1 MSGDGRVLLARDG
14 TFAAL
19 TPGRDVTGRRGTS
32 PDGLFRRDARHLSRW
47 RLTVDGAEPAVLVPA
62 RDGRLPAAAVL
73 TPPGGRDEP
82 APYTVFREQA
92 VASGVLVE
100 RLRLASNRPE
110 PVTARLEL
118 LADADFADLFELRSD
133 GRTYPRPADTARE
146 ARELPDGAEF
156 TYRRGAQWC
165 SRTAVR
171 CDPPPAEVTEVTAE
185 GRAKGADGRAGGRGA
200 SATGEVGA
208 GAAGAGSAGG
218 TPGTG
223 PSEDVRAASAQ
234 RAAAAA
240 AGTARRLAWTLMLP
254 PHGTAELALRVE
266 ARPHGAPDVADAA
279 TPAQAAAE
287 LRAGTEAFTRP
298 PVPACAPAP
307 DTPDTRAPGASAPAL
322 SPAERAALARACA
335 QGLVD
340 LALLRVPATGPRA
353 EALTVPGAGVPWF
366 LTLFGRDSVLTSL
379 FALPYRP
386 ALARDTLLALAAT
399 QGTRHDAFSAEQPGR
414 IAHELRHGELA
425 AFRQVPYGRYYGSVD
440 VTPLF
445 LVLLQAYAD
454 ATGDTALAGRLEP
467 QARAAVAWL
476 LGDGGLAEHGWLVY
490 TPDPGGLVNQN
501 WKDSAGAIC
510 FADGSPA
517 EGPVAVAEAQGYAY
531 DALVRTARLAR
542 AVWSDAAYA
551 DRLDAVAADLRDRFH
566 RDFWLPAR
574 DFPALALDG
583 RGRRAD
589 ALASD
594 AGHLLW
600 SGILDPE
607 RGRRT
612 GRRLLADDFFSGW
625 AVRTLAAGQVPYHPL
640 SYHRGSCWPH
650 DNAVIALGL
659 ARYGLA
665 AEARTLAR
673 GLLAT
678 AEAHG
683 WRLPEVLAGYARSD
697 HPAPVPYPHACSP
710 QAWAAATPLALL
722 TAVSGGG
729 GT

>member
-1 MSGDGRVLLARDG
+1 MSDGRVLLARDG

-19 TPGRDVTGRRGTS
+19 TRGGGVTGSRGAS
-32 PDGLFRRDARHLSRW
+32 PDGLFRHDARHLSRW
-47 RLTVDGAEPAVLVPA
+47 RLTVDGAEPAVLTPA
-62 RDGRLPAAAVL
+62 RDSAVPATSVL
-73 TPPGGRDEP
+73 TPPAGRDAP

-92 VASGVLVE
+92 VASGLLLE
-100 RLRLASNRPE
+100 RLRLVSNSPD

-118 LADADFADLFELRSD
+118 LADADFADQFELRSD
-133 GRTYPRPADTARE
+133 GRTYPRLPEAARE
-146 ARELPDGAEF
+146 AGERPDGVEF
-156 TYRRGAQWC
+156 TYRRGEGWL
-165 SRTAVR
+165 SRTTVR
-171 CDPPPAEVTEVTAE
+171 CDPPPAEVTPAE
-185 GRAKGADGRAGGRGA
+185 H
-200 SATGEVGA
+200 
-208 GAAGAGSAGG
+208 G
-218 TPGTG
+218 T
-223 PSEDVRAASAQ
+223 
-234 RAAAAA
+234 
-240 AGTARRLAWTLMLP
+240 GTARRLGWTLTLP
-254 PHGTAELALRVE
+254 PHGAAELVLRVE
-266 ARPHGAPDVADAA
+266 ARPHGAPAVADAA
-279 TPAQAAAE
+279 TPAQAAAG
-287 LRAGTEAFTRP
+287 LRAATDAFAHP
-298 PVPACAPAP
+298 PVEA
-307 DTPDTRAPGASAPAL
+307 DTAAL
-322 SPAERAALARACA
+322 SPAERAALGRACA
-335 QGLVD
+335 QGLAD
-340 LALLRVPATGPRA
+340 LALLRVPAAGPRG
-353 EALTVPGAGVPWF
+353 EELRVPGAGIPWF
-366 LTLFGRDSVLTSL
+366 LTLFGRDSLLTSL

-386 ALARDTLLALAAT
+386 ALAHDTLLALAAT

-414 IAHELRHGELA
+414 LAHEVRHGELA

-445 LVLLQAYAD
+445 LVLLQAYAG
-454 ATGDTALAGRLEP
+454 ATADTALAARLEP
-467 QARAAVAWL
+467 QARAAVEWMV
-476 LGDGGLAEHGWLVY
+476 GDGGLAERGWLVY

-510 FADGSPA
+510 FADGTQA
-517 EGPVAVAEAQGYAY
+517 EGPIAVAEAQGYAY

-542 AVWSDAAYA
+542 GVWGDAAYA
-551 DRLDAVAADLRDRFH
+551 DRLDALAAGLRDRFH
-566 RDFWLPAR
+566 RDFWLPAQ

-583 RGRRAD
+583 RGRQAD

-600 SGILDPE
+600 SGILDRD
-607 RGRRT
+607 RGERT
-612 GRRLLADDFFSGW
+612 GRRLLAGDFFSGW
-625 AVRTLAAGQVPYHPL
+625 AVRTLAAGQRPYHPL

-659 ARYGLA
+659 ARYGLG
-665 AEARTLAR
+665 AEVRTLTR